1 MSDACDNSKA
11 VVVCQPL
18 QVTVLIK
25 KHEALLDEEVA
36 SGMRAAADEKQV
48 EALAE
53 KGTNPE
59 DLVRVSLVAKK
70 DISNQAASKAQ
81 IDLADRKAKASSLA
95 SSLFEMP
102 L

>member
-1 MSDACDNSKA
+1 MSEAYDNSKA
-11 VVVCQPL
+11 VFACQFL

-25 KHEALLDEEVA
+25 KHEALLDEEVV
-36 SGMRAAADEKQV
+36 SGMRAAADEKQA
-48 EALAE
+48 ETLAE

-70 DISNQAASKAQ
+70 DMSNQAPSKAQ
-81 IDLADRKAKASSLA
+81 SDLADRKAKASSLA